1 MASESL
7 FDKSLFWVCL
17 FFVFCRKDYFPM
29 SFLILTRFIEKWN
42 LFQVN
47 HYERRIRTLENE
59 IHESKDQRRK
69 ALEEVNF
76 VIRL

>member
-7 FDKSLFWVCL
+7 FEKSLFWVCFF
-17 FFVFCRKDYFPM
+17 FFVFFYRKDSFPK
-29 SFLILTRFIEKWN
+29 SFLTLTSFIKQWN

-69 ALEEVNF
+69 ALEEVN
-76 VIRL
+76 

>member
-1 MASESL
+1 
-7 FDKSLFWVCL
+7 
-17 FFVFCRKDYFPM
+17 M
-29 SFLILTRFIEKWN
+29 SFLILTRFIEKRN